1 MILVVGGEGSG
12 KRTFIESLGYTESDI
27 ADAVLDDRPVL
38 VHLERLVA
46 RAAQGV
52 AADANG
58 GLAAVPNVAEELAE
72 QLAGRE
78 VVACN
83 EVGSGIVPVERKEM
97 AVREVTGRL
106 CILLAQRA
114 DVVVRM
120 VCGIPQVIKGSL
132 K

>member
-27 ADAVLDDRPVL
+27 ADATLDERPVL
-38 VHLERLVA
+38 VHLERFVN
-46 RAAQGV
+46 RAV
-52 AADANG
+52 RDAVDTNSG
-58 GLAAVPNVAEELAE
+58 FAVDSGIAEELAD

-83 EVGSGIVPVERKEM
+83 EVGSGIVPVERGEM
-97 AVREVTGRL
+97 AMREVTGRL
-106 CILLAQRA
+106 CILLAQNA
-114 DVVVRM
+114 DAVIRM